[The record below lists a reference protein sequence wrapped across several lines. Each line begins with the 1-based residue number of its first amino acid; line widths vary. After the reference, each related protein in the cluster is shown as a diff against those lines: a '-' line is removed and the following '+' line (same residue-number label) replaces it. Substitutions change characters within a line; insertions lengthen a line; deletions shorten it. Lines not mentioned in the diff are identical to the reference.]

1 MKKLTC
7 IIAFFVLA
15 LLTEKAYSQIV
26 VDTSAT
32 YIVVKADGSELIGKI
47 ISNDA
52 YQVIIETKT
61 IGQVAISKSTI
72 KEIRVLNKD
81 VVKSKGDFESGQV
94 FATRYFLTTNG
105 LPVKKGDIYA
115 LIHIFGPEIHYGVT
129 DDFSIG
135 IMSSWL
141 ATPIVFDAKYSMKLA
156 DNFHL
161 GIGALLGTGSWTLP
175 DFYMALPFGAATIGD
190 RKNNITVSGG
200 YGIVGYGGTSS
211 GQTLYSIAG
220 MATITKTVTLVFD
233 SFILP
238 SDGGSI
244 VGGSSIL
251 IPGLRLQSNKNAA
264 FQVGFARVA
273 ASGFAFPLPIL
284 GFFMKL

>member
-94 FATRYFLTTNG
+94 YN
-105 LPVKKGDIYA
+105 
-115 LIHIFGPEIHYGVT
+115 
-129 DDFSIG
+129 
-135 IMSSWL
+135 
-141 ATPIVFDAKYSMKLA
+141 
-156 DNFHL
+156 
-161 GIGALLGTGSWTLP
+161 
-175 DFYMALPFGAATIGD
+175 
-190 RKNNITVSGG
+190 
-200 YGIVGYGGTSS
+200 
-211 GQTLYSIAG
+211 
-220 MATITKTVTLVFD
+220 
-233 SFILP
+233 
-238 SDGGSI
+238 
-244 VGGSSIL
+244 
-251 IPGLRLQSNKNAA
+251 
-264 FQVGFARVA
+264 
-273 ASGFAFPLPIL
+273 
-284 GFFMKL
+284 